1 MENQHPESEQ
11 QKRLRAARR
20 AVIKLGTGIVTGSD
34 GQFNVELLEPLAR
47 TISRLKKDGRQIVL
61 VSSGAVGLGRGRLGL
76 HRDRLN
82 DLVMRQACAAVGQS
96 LLMHEYEKLFHTHGI
111 HLAQVLLTEGDF
123 VDRSRYSNLRE
134 TMESLLKLGVLPIV
148 NENDTVST
156 AELDYLNIRAGE
168 RIFSDNDRLAALV
181 MSHIDAD
188 VLILLTDV
196 DGLMQVGPSGTKPV
210 VGKIPH
216 DVIPSEA
223 RNPSSIE
230 TQEKRD
236 SSARSV
242 LRNDSVLSS
251 CANHND
257 AGGNVIPLV
266 EEISQE
272 LKSLALGP
280 SEGGRGGMLTKLDAA
295 EIAMQAGGVAIIANG
310 KKPDTIARIFDGEP
324 TGTVFLSKTRMAG
337 KRRWIAYAEGVR
349 GRVIVNTG
357 ARDALTGGKASLLAS
372 GVIGV
377 EGEFDAAEV
386 LSIVDAQ
393 GLEFARG
400 ISDYSRGDAQGM
412 IGNGSKDSASGRAN
426 GRASVLVKRD
436 NIVLLD
442 RK

>member
-1 MENQHPESEQ
+1 VTNQHPESEQ

-20 AVIKLGTGIVTGSD
+20 AVIKLGTGIVTGAD
-34 GQFNVELLEPLAR
+34 GQFNVENLAPVAR
-47 TISRLKKDGRQIVL
+47 TIAELKKDGRQVVL

-96 LLMHEYEKLFHTHGI
+96 LLMHEYEKLFQAHGI

-123 VDRSRYSNLRE
+123 VDRSRYSNLRQ
-134 TMESLLKLGVLPIV
+134 TMEALLKLGVLPIV

-188 VLILLTDV
+188 VLVLLTDV
-196 DGLMQVGPSGTKPV
+196 DGLMRLGPS
-210 VGKIPH
+210 
-216 DVIPSEA
+216 DS
-223 RNPSSIE
+223 
-230 TQEKRD
+230 RD
-236 SSARSV
+236 AAV
-242 LRNDSVLSS
+242 
-251 CANHND
+251 
-257 AGGNVIPLV
+257 VIPLV
-266 EEISQE
+266 EEISPG

-295 EIAMQAGGVAIIANG
+295 EIAMQAGGVAVIANG
-310 KKPDTIARIFDGEP
+310 KKPDTLDRIFHGEP
-324 TGTVFLSKTRMAG
+324 AGTVFLSKTRMAG
-337 KRRWIAYAEGVR
+337 KRRWIAYAAGVR
-349 GRVIVNTG
+349 GRVVVNAG

-372 GVIGV
+372 GVIRV
-377 EGEFDAAEV
+377 EGEFEAAEV
-386 LSIVDAQ
+386 VSIVDGE

-400 ISDYSRGDAQGM
+400 ISDYSRGDAEGM
-412 IGNGSKDSASGRAN
+412 IGNGSKGTANGRAS

>member
-1 MENQHPESEQ
+1 VLVNDKVNLVTNQISGTEQ

-34 GQFNVELLEPLAR
+34 GQFNAEHLAPVAR
-47 TISRLKKDGRQIVL
+47 TIARLKKDGRQVVL

-96 LLMHEYEKLFHTHGI
+96 LLMHEYEKLFQTHSV

-123 VDRSRYSNLRE
+123 VDRTRYSNLRE
-134 TMESLLKLGVLPIV
+134 TMETLLKLGVLPIV

-188 VLILLTDV
+188 VLVLLTDV
-196 DGLMQVGPSGTKPV
+196 DGLMEFGPLGSKDSG
-210 VGKIPH
+210 GK
-216 DVIPSEA
+216 
-223 RNPSSIE
+223 
-230 TQEKRD
+230 
-236 SSARSV
+236 
-242 LRNDSVLSS
+242 
-251 CANHND
+251 
-257 AGGNVIPLV
+257 VIPLV
-266 EEISQE
+266 EEITPE

-295 EIAMQAGGVAIIANG
+295 EIATQAGGIAVIANG
-310 KKPDTIARIFDGEP
+310 RKPETLDRIFDGEP

-337 KRRWIAYAEGVR
+337 KRRWIAYAAGVR
-349 GRVIVNTG
+349 GRVIVNAG
-357 ARDALTGGKASLLAS
+357 AREALTGGKASLLAS
-372 GVIGV
+372 GVVNV

-386 LSIVDAQ
+386 VSIVDAE

-400 ISDYSRGDAQGM
+400 ISDFSRGDAEGM
-412 IGNGSKDSASGRAN
+412 IGGANGASIGRAN
-426 GRASVLVKRD
+426 GRAGVLVKRD

>member
-1 MENQHPESEQ
+1 VKNQLPESEQ
-11 QKRLRAARR
+11 QRRLRAARR

-34 GQFNVELLEPLAR
+34 GQFNVENLEPMAR
-47 TISRLKKDGRQIVL
+47 TIAALKKEGRQVVL

-96 LLMHEYEKLFHTHGI
+96 LLMHEYEKLFQTHGI
-111 HLAQVLLTEGDF
+111 QLAQVLLTEGDF
-123 VDRSRYSNLRE
+123 VDRGRYSNLRQ
-134 TMESLLKLGVLPIV
+134 TMEALLKLGVLPIV

-188 VLILLTDV
+188 VLVLLTDV
-196 DGLMQVGPSGTKPV
+196 GGLMQRGTSGST
-210 VGKIPH
+210 
-216 DVIPSEA
+216 
-223 RNPSSIE
+223 
-230 TQEKRD
+230 
-236 SSARSV
+236 
-242 LRNDSVLSS
+242 
-251 CANHND
+251 D
-257 AGGNVIPLV
+257 AATVIPLV
-266 EEISQE
+266 EEITPE

-295 EIAMQAGGVAIIANG
+295 EIAMQAGGVAVIANG
-310 KKPDTIARIFDGEP
+310 KKPETLEKIFEGEP
-324 TGTVFLSKTRMAG
+324 AGTVFLSKKRMAG
-337 KRRWIAYAEGVR
+337 KRRWIAYAAGVR
-349 GRVIVNTG
+349 GRVVVNAG

-372 GVIGV
+372 GVIRV

-386 LSIVDAQ
+386 VSIVDGE

-400 ISDYSRGDAQGM
+400 ISDYSRGDAEGM
-412 IGNGSKDSASGRAN
+412 IGNGSKGPANGRAS

>member
-1 MENQHPESEQ
+1 VENIQSETEQ

-34 GQFNVELLEPLAR
+34 GQFNAEVLEPLAR
-47 TISRLKKDGRQIVL
+47 TIARLKKDGRQVVL

-82 DLVMRQACAAVGQS
+82 DMVMRQACAAIGQS
-96 LLMHEYEKLFHTHGI
+96 LLMHEYEKLFQMHGV

-123 VDRSRYSNLRE
+123 VDRSRYSNLRQ
-134 TMESLLKLGVLPIV
+134 TMEALLKLGVLPIV

-181 MSHIDAD
+181 MSHIEAD
-188 VLILLTDV
+188 VLVLLTDV
-196 DGLMQVGPSGTKPV
+196 DGLMQLGPSGSK
-210 VGKIPH
+210 
-216 DVIPSEA
+216 
-223 RNPSSIE
+223 
-230 TQEKRD
+230 
-236 SSARSV
+236 
-242 LRNDSVLSS
+242 
-251 CANHND
+251 D
-257 AGGNVIPLV
+257 AAGSVIPLV
-266 EEISQE
+266 EEISPE
-272 LKSLALGP
+272 LKALALGP

-295 EIAMQAGGVAIIANG
+295 EIAMQAGGIAVIANG
-310 KKPDTIARIFDGEP
+310 KKAGTLDRIFEGEP
-324 TGTVFLSKTRMAG
+324 AGTVFLSKTRMAG
-337 KRRWIAYAEGVR
+337 KRRWIAYAAGVR
-349 GRVIVNTG
+349 GRVIVNAG
-357 ARDALTGGKASLLAS
+357 AQEALTGGKASLLAS

-386 LSIVDAQ
+386 VSIVDME

-400 ISDYSRGDAQGM
+400 ISDFSRWDAEGM
-412 IGNGSKDSASGRAN
+412 IGVGSNGKLSGRTN
-426 GRASVLVKRD
+426 GRGSVLVKRD

>member
-1 MENQHPESEQ
+1 VTNQNPETEQ

-34 GQFNVELLEPLAR
+34 GQFNAAHLAPVAR
-47 TISRLKKDGRQIVL
+47 TIARLKKDGRQVVL

-96 LLMHEYEKLFHTHGI
+96 LLMHEYEKLFQAHGV

-123 VDRSRYSNLRE
+123 VDRTRYSNLRE
-134 TMESLLKLGVLPIV
+134 TMETLLKLGVLPIV

-188 VLILLTDV
+188 VLVLLTDV
-196 DGLMQVGPSGTKPV
+196 DGLMELGPTGSK
-210 VGKIPH
+210 
-216 DVIPSEA
+216 
-223 RNPSSIE
+223 
-230 TQEKRD
+230 
-236 SSARSV
+236 
-242 LRNDSVLSS
+242 
-251 CANHND
+251 D
-257 AGGNVIPLV
+257 AGGKVIPLV
-266 EEISQE
+266 EEITPE

-295 EIAMQAGGVAIIANG
+295 EIATQAGGIAVIANG
-310 KKPDTIARIFDGEP
+310 RKPDTLDRIFEGEL

-337 KRRWIAYAEGVR
+337 KRRWIAYAAGVR
-349 GRVIVNTG
+349 GRVIVNAG
-357 ARDALTGGKASLLAS
+357 AREALTGGKASLLAS
-372 GVIGV
+372 GVVNV

-386 LSIVDAQ
+386 VSIVDAE

-400 ISDYSRGDAQGM
+400 ISDFSRGDAEGM
-412 IGNGSKDSASGRAN
+412 IGGGANSAASGRAN
-426 GRASVLVKRD
+426 GRAGVLVKRD

>member
-1 MENQHPESEQ
+1 VTNQHPESEQ

-20 AVIKLGTGIVTGSD
+20 AVIKLGTGIVTGAD
-34 GQFNVELLEPLAR
+34 GQFNVENLAPVAR
-47 TISRLKKDGRQIVL
+47 TIAELKKDGRQVVL

-96 LLMHEYEKLFHTHGI
+96 LLMHEYEKLFQAHGV

-123 VDRSRYSNLRE
+123 VDRSRYSNLRQ
-134 TMESLLKLGVLPIV
+134 TMEALLKLGVLPIV

-188 VLILLTDV
+188 VLVLLTDV
-196 DGLMQVGPSGTKPV
+196 DGLMRLGPS
-210 VGKIPH
+210 
-216 DVIPSEA
+216 DS
-223 RNPSSIE
+223 
-230 TQEKRD
+230 RD
-236 SSARSV
+236 AAV
-242 LRNDSVLSS
+242 
-251 CANHND
+251 
-257 AGGNVIPLV
+257 VIPLV
-266 EEISQE
+266 EEISPG

-295 EIAMQAGGVAIIANG
+295 EIAMQAGGVAVIANG
-310 KKPDTIARIFDGEP
+310 KKPDTLDRIFHGEP
-324 TGTVFLSKTRMAG
+324 AGTVFLSKTRMAG
-337 KRRWIAYAEGVR
+337 KRRWIAYAAGVR
-349 GRVIVNTG
+349 GRVVVNAG

-372 GVIGV
+372 GVIRV
-377 EGEFDAAEV
+377 EGEFEAAEV
-386 LSIVDAQ
+386 VSIVDGE

-400 ISDYSRGDAQGM
+400 ISDYSRGDAEGL
-412 IGNGSKDSASGRAN
+412 IGNGSKGPANGRAS

>member
-1 MENQHPESEQ
+1 MTNQHPESEQ

-20 AVIKLGTGIVTGSD
+20 AVIKLGTGIVTGAD
-34 GQFNVELLEPLAR
+34 GQFNVENLAPVAR
-47 TISRLKKDGRQIVL
+47 TIAELKKDGRQVVL

-96 LLMHEYEKLFHTHGI
+96 LLMHEYEKLFQAHGI

-123 VDRSRYSNLRE
+123 VDRSRYSNLRQ
-134 TMESLLKLGVLPIV
+134 TMEALLKLGVLPIV

-181 MSHIDAD
+181 MSHIEAD
-188 VLILLTDV
+188 VLVLLTDV
-196 DGLMQVGPSGTKPV
+196 DGLMRLGPS
-210 VGKIPH
+210 
-216 DVIPSEA
+216 DS
-223 RNPSSIE
+223 RN
-230 TQEKRD
+230 
-236 SSARSV
+236 AAV
-242 LRNDSVLSS
+242 
-251 CANHND
+251 
-257 AGGNVIPLV
+257 VIPLV
-266 EEISQE
+266 EEISPG

-295 EIAMQAGGVAIIANG
+295 EIAMQAGGVAVIANG
-310 KKPDTIARIFDGEP
+310 KKPDTLDRIFHGEP
-324 TGTVFLSKTRMAG
+324 AGTVFLSKTRMAG
-337 KRRWIAYAEGVR
+337 KRRWIAYAAGVR
-349 GRVIVNTG
+349 GRVVVNAG

-372 GVIGV
+372 GVIRV
-377 EGEFDAAEV
+377 EGEFEAAEV
-386 LSIVDAQ
+386 VSIVDGE

-400 ISDYSRGDAQGM
+400 ISDYSRGDAEGM
-412 IGNGSKDSASGRAN
+412 IGNGSKGPGNGRAS

>member
-1 MENQHPESEQ
+1 VTNQHSETEQ

-34 GQFNVELLEPLAR
+34 GHFNAENLEPVAR
-47 TISRLKKDGRQIVL
+47 AIARLKKDGRQIVL

-96 LLMHEYEKLFHTHGI
+96 LLMHEYEKLFQAHGV

-123 VDRSRYSNLRE
+123 VDRNRYSNLRQ
-134 TMESLLKLGVLPIV
+134 TMEALLKLGVLPIV

-181 MSHIDAD
+181 MSHIEAD
-188 VLILLTDV
+188 VLVLMTDV
-196 DGLMQVGPSGTKPV
+196 DGLMQLRPSGSTQAPE
-210 VGKIPH
+210 H
-216 DVIPSEA
+216 TSSDVIRSEA
-223 RNPSSIE
+223 RNLSSIDPK
-230 TQEKRD
+230 EKAD
-236 SSARSV
+236 SSARS
-242 LRNDSVLSS
+242 LPRNDSALNFP
-251 CANHND
+251 ANSND
-257 AGGNVIPLV
+257 ATGSVIPLV
-266 EEISQE
+266 EEISPE
-272 LKSLALGP
+272 LKAMASGP

-295 EIAMQAGGVAIIANG
+295 EIAMQAGGVAVIANG
-310 KKPDTIARIFDGEP
+310 KMPDTLDRIFYGEP

-337 KRRWIAYAEGVR
+337 KRRWIAYAAGVR
-349 GRVIVNTG
+349 GRVIVNAG
-357 ARDALTGGKASLLAS
+357 AREALTSGKASLLAS

-377 EGEFDAAEV
+377 EGEFEAAEV
-386 LSIVDAQ
+386 VSIVDAA

-400 ISDYSRGDAQGM
+400 ISDYSRGEAESM
-412 IGNGSKDSASGRAN
+412 IGNGSNSHVSGRAS

-436 NIVLLD
+436 NIVMLD